1 MERAFRDDMRD
12 FYEHY
17 DSWLLD
23 RLRRDL
29 PGYVYYR
36 NYVRGHHA
44 LGGKPAIS
52 RLDEH
57 TPNVIL
63 AAVLERLESYARY
76 EIGRKTIPA
85 TGRIRLLGRNAY
97 IGKRAANIEVTF
109 FESLDGLEAWIN
121 GQSVAVLR
129 HYRTFKEIAF
139 HWRRGRLPQ
148 AFYFEPCSP
157 VMCPRIAVAP

>member
-1 MERAFRDDMRD
+1 MRD
-12 FYEHY
+12 FYQHY
-17 DSWLLD
+17 DAWLLE

-29 PGYVYYR
+29 PGYVHYR
-36 NYVRGHHA
+36 NYVRGQHA

-52 RLDEH
+52 RLNEH
-57 TPNVIL
+57 TPNVTL
-63 AAVLERLESYARY
+63 PAVLERLESYARY
-76 EIGRKTIPA
+76 KVGRKTIPA

-129 HYRTFKEIAF
+129 DYRTLKQIAF
-139 HWRRGRLPQ
+139 HWRTGRLPQ
-148 AFYFEPCSP
+148 AFYFEPFTP
-157 VMCPRIAVAP
+157 VVCPRIAVAP